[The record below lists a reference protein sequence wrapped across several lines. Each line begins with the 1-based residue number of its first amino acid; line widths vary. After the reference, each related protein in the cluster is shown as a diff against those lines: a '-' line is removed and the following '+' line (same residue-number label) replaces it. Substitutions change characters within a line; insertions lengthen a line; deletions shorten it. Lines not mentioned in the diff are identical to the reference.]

1 MVAAIPETVPAVAA
15 ARPVAAMAEK
25 AVTTAVALMVLAMV
39 AMVAVTVV
47 MAVVA
52 VAVVAARP
60 SLASSRVKA
69 PAIHRAVSLQVSQE
83 TPTPRHRASNT
94 ASRATMTS
102 TTSSQPATPLQA
114 SLHPANPPAATAT
127 TSAAVLAPAAAA
139 QVALLAGATGL
150 VGRAVLARLLADKPG
165 HHGSGNPGCSVYSTF
180 PTYSAVHCVGRR
192 APAQQHPRLSAH
204 LVDSFNNFTAPPA
217 DDVFIALGTTLK
229 VAGSREAF
237 RAIDFEA
244 VLAMARAGHAA
255 GATLLAV
262 VSAMGADSQS
272 SVCYNRVKGEMEDAV
287 RQLGFQTVVIARPS
301 LLAGDRA
308 SLKQAPRLGEQWVL
322 RVAKWL
328 NPLLPANYRSVEASQ
343 VANALI
349 DTLQSA
355 GAGQHLLLSGA
366 IRRYPKI
373 LII

>member
-1 MVAAIPETVPAVAA
+1 VAAVAA

-39 AMVAVTVV
+39 AGVMVV
-47 MAVVA
+47 MAAVMVVVMVVV

-94 ASRATMTS
+94 ASRATMIS
-102 TTSSQPATPLQA
+102 TISSLPATPLQA
-114 SLHPANPPAATAT
+114 SLHPANPPAATAI
-127 TSAAVLAPAAAA
+127 TSVAALAPAAAA
-139 QVALLAGATGL
+139 RVALLAGATGL
-150 VGRAVLARLLADKPG
+150 VGRAVLARLLADKPD
-165 HHGSGNPGCSVYSTF
+165 NPS
-180 PTYSAVHCVGRR
+180 PEYSAVHCVGRR
-192 APAQQHPRLSAH
+192 APAQQHPRLAVH
-204 LVDSFNNFTAPPA
+204 LVESFNAFTARPA
-217 DDVFIALGTTLK
+217 DDVFIALGTTIK
-229 VAGSREAF
+229 VAGSLEAF
-237 RAIDFEA
+237 RALDFEA
-244 VLAMARAGHAA
+244 VLAVARAGHAA
-255 GATLLAV
+255 GATRLAV

-272 SVCYNRVKGEMEDAV
+272 AVYYNRVKGEMEDAV

-308 SLKQAPRLGEQWVL
+308 SLKQAPRLGEQWAL
-322 RVAKWL
+322 RAAKWL
-328 NPLLPANYRSVEASQ
+328 NPLIPANYRSVEASQ
-343 VANALI
+343 VANALV

-355 GAGQHLLLSGA
+355 GAGQHLLLSGE